1 MYAGFGHD
9 VKVHCMANRTYQFW
23 AYVNGFERDFF
34 QGHGRLQGFL
44 PGSLEFAVDG
54 NVGVLVETGVT
65 FHARFGL
72 GAAFDDLEIMV
83 EETYSPFDGCEG
95 VVMLEGVCLT
105 LGFFDEF
112 AVGYAG
118 RRPCLGE
125 MVGVELIEVAA
136 PTRDTADNDVFLV
149 MTAFFVRIHDAVVHL
164 DGIDELKVTYS
175 ASVGS
180 GNFGV
185 RDLARY
191 EGLQTFFYDRFQMP

>member
-1 MYAGFGHD
+1 M
-9 VKVHCMANRTYQFW
+9 
-23 AYVNGFERDFF
+23 
-34 QGHGRLQGFL
+34 L
-44 PGSLEFAVDG
+44 PDGLEFAVDG
-54 NVGVLVETGVT
+54 NVGVLVETGIA

-95 VVMLEGVCLT
+95 VVMFEGVCLT

-136 PTRDTADNDVFLV
+136 PTRDTADDDVFLV

-164 DGIDELKVTYS
+164 DGRNELKVTYS
-175 ASVGS
+175 ASMGS

-185 RDLARY
+185 GDLARY
-191 EGLQTFFYDRFQMP
+191 DALQTVFYDRFQMP